1 MARYKYELILL
12 GSLLGSGVLVLPFVV
27 YVVGIEIVGP
37 YEGEHGPFGLLA
49 SILAA
54 VARGNWAAWVL
65 VLSPYLIVQ
74 LTRLAVRVLRRADRV
89 TPVTD

>member
-1 MARYKYELILL
+1 MARYKHELILL
-12 GSLLGSGVLVLPFVV
+12 GSLLGIGVLVLPFVV
-27 YVVGIEIVGP
+27 YLVGIEIVGP
-37 YEGEHGPFGLLA
+37 YEGESGPFGLLA
-49 SILAA
+49 SILGA
-54 VARGNWAAWVL
+54 VVRGNWAAWVL